1 MVEDFIQELEATF
14 EATFEAREMTCA
26 KKVVDFIMSHLEG
39 SAQEEVRMYTKKER
53 SNLHFLLEVL
63 AQAFEE
69 KRSSFQLLKLFY
81 ERK

>member
-1 MVEDFIQELEATF
+1 MVEDFIQELEATL
-14 EATFEAREMTCA
+14 EAREMTCA
-26 KKVVDFIMSHLEG
+26 KKVVVFIMSHLEG
-39 SAQEEVRMYTKKER
+39 SAKEEVRMYTKKER
-53 SNLHFLLEVL
+53 SYLHFLLEVL

>member
-1 MVEDFIQELEATF
+1 MVDDFIQELK
-14 EATFEAREMTCA
+14 ATFEAREMTCA
-26 KKVVDFIMSHLEG
+26 KKVVGFIMSLLEG
-39 SAQEEVRMYTKKER
+39 SAKEEVRMYTKKER

-69 KRSSFQLLKLFY
+69 KRSNFQLLKLFY